1 MSTRNSITDFKD
13 LRKAIEEVQ
22 KNKPAKS
29 RYQLQA
35 EKMNYMQEAADEKDD
50 KKDSG
55 LLKRK
60 DHAGEEEIK
69 KAYLNLGTEAQG
81 SVEYQRG
88 LIQKELAKMG
98 YKTYSKFAFDSIF
111 KFENNTMGLKESA
124 FDDMKNIV
132 KTKGAK
138 KVGGVMIDMFTASVI
153 TKAYDKVNDANKKK
167 MEKANVQTLVKLAH
181 RIMGMKENL
190 NLDEGKMSDLLI
202 DIQQG
207 ATAKEI
213 AKDFKIPLSVA
224 KGFLQD
230 YYGQKKGSRKEGF
243 ASDAQRRAA
252 FASGYK
258 EKGKK
263 KEKKEEVEEAFSKKP
278 KSGEEISKLMMKN
291 KSMKGFASKVKKMKT
306 VTASQLDKMLPDYV
320 SGGDISKMFEEL
332 EERFNQSVPG
342 GKRLVDFEVFLD
354 SKDIEKALKTLSTN
368 LKKDGFSYNK
378 QMKNVKGSPGNF
390 DVLINAIDEGD
401 RWRLIVMGVE
411 KGKNFKEL
419 DMSSSFKMIQK
430 LPSAQF
436 KNMFVEENLQEGTW
450 AVPDG
455 YEKLVQ
461 VSNILKKK
469 IPGTKANAKK
479 FAKDMYMLFGDDG
492 FFDDLLKIEME
503 PDPSKDLRNILIF
516 HLSDWGVTFSG
527 YKITKAPGSWM
538 ENNES
543 AKKRKSGNIKK
554 SGLGSLKKFVMK
566 ANWSKEERLKEE
578 QEHAKQS
585 PFKLK
590 SQHYPRAV
598 AIDAKGFGK
607 RHATELDITEACD
620 SFGMITDQELQIEQI
635 QKQLGKKGFISYT
648 NSDLQDVFEDRETQ
662 RMIYALESIVEDQE
676 TVEYTKDQVE
686 DSYIMSEEIEF
697 VKPDGQKTAGPVL
710 KVCENTF
717 NVKDKYTGKSFTY
730 KYIGEDNKVKSFRE
744 ITEARFSA
752 KLVKQAGGIAFDKRY
767 VAGNMTG
774 AVNAIEKL
782 KKGLSDDPKVRE
794 LLRIANESFNN
805 KFFEA
810 LTQEDQEAYVKF
822 FKSALKKFGVNSPAE
837 LKGDKKK
844 EFFNYIDKN
853 YKAKDEDVKE
863 GKYTK
868 YSDLLL
874 QRARAIADTNKINS
888 VQVKKIDK
896 LIAKEMKRLGM
907 DHEPVSQQENI
918 NHQCATHVEH
928 AVFGSGETV
937 SGQHTLVQEESGE
950 YVVTHYDVEFDH
962 GLEEMVSVKELAVTK
977 QESHAHAMAKKAGRK
992 KIKANWSKKEQSRI
1006 DGRRKN
1012 FREKMIKLGYI
1023 KGR

>member
-1 MSTRNSITDFKD
+1 MPNNIITDFKD
-13 LRKAIEEVQ
+13 LRKAIEEVT
-22 KNKPAKS
+22 KSKPAQTQYEK
-29 RYQLQA
+29 QA

-50 KKDSG
+50 KQDSG

-69 KAYLNLGTEAQG
+69 KAYLNLGTAAQG
-81 SVEYQRG
+81 SVEYQRK

-98 YKTYSKFAFDSIF
+98 YKTYSKYAFDSIF
-111 KFENNTMGLKESA
+111 KFENNSIKLKESA

-263 KEKKEEVEEAFSKKP
+263 KKESVE
-278 KSGEEISKLMMKN
+278 
-291 KSMKGFASKVKKMKT
+291 
-306 VTASQLDKMLPDYV
+306 
-320 SGGDISKMFEEL
+320 
-332 EERFNQSVPG
+332 
-342 GKRLVDFEVFLD
+342 
-354 SKDIEKALKTLSTN
+354 
-368 LKKDGFSYNK
+368 
-378 QMKNVKGSPGNF
+378 
-390 DVLINAIDEGD
+390 
-401 RWRLIVMGVE
+401 
-411 KGKNFKEL
+411 
-419 DMSSSFKMIQK
+419 
-430 LPSAQF
+430 
-436 KNMFVEENLQEGTW
+436 EENLQEGTW

-554 SGLGSLKKFVMK
+554 SGLGSPKKFVMK

-590 SQHYPRAV
+590 SQQYPRAIPV
-598 AIDAKGFGK
+598 DTKGFGK

-635 QKQLGKKGFISYT
+635 QKQLGKQGFISY
-648 NSDLQDVFEDRETQ
+648 NKSDLQDVFEDRETQ
-662 RMIYALESIVEDQE
+662 RMIYALESLTEVQE
-676 TVEYTKDQVE
+676 PIQYTKDEVE
-686 DSYIMSEEIEF
+686 DSYIMSNEIEF

-730 KYIGEDNKVKSFRE
+730 KFINEDNKVRTFRE

-805 KFFEA
+805 NFFKA
-810 LTQEDQEAYVKF
+810 LAKEDQDAYVKF
-822 FKSALKKFGVNSPAE
+822 FQSALKKFKVTSPAQLDKE
-837 LKGDKKK
+837 KKK

-853 YKAKDEDVKE
+853 YKAKDEVKE

-874 QRARAIADTNKINS
+874 QRARAIADSNKLNS
-888 VQVKKIDK
+888 PQVKKIDK

-907 DHEPVSQQENI
+907 DHEPVSQQETI

-928 AVFGSGETV
+928 AIFGSGETV
-937 SGQHTLVQEESGE
+937 SGQHTLVQEDSGE
-950 YVVTHYDVEFDH
+950 YVVSHYDVEFEH
-962 GLEEMVSVKELAVTK
+962 GLEEMVSVSELAITK

-992 KIKANWSKKEQSRI
+992 KMKASWNKKEQRRI

-1012 FREKMIKLGYI
+1012 FREKMRKLGYI
-1023 KGR
+1023 KAR

>member
-1 MSTRNSITDFKD
+1 MSNNIITDFKD
-13 LRKAIEEVQ
+13 LRKAIEEVT
-22 KNKPAKS
+22 KSKPAQT
-29 RYQLQA
+29 RYEKQA

-50 KKDSG
+50 KQDSG

-69 KAYLNLGTEAQG
+69 KAYLNLGTAAQG
-81 SVEYQRG
+81 SVEYQRK

-98 YKTYSKFAFDSIF
+98 YKTYSKYAFDSIF
-111 KFENNTMGLKESA
+111 KFENNSIKLKESA

-181 RIMGMKENL
+181 RIMGMKEEL

-263 KEKKEEVEEAFSKKP
+263 KKESV
-278 KSGEEISKLMMKN
+278 
-291 KSMKGFASKVKKMKT
+291 
-306 VTASQLDKMLPDYV
+306 
-320 SGGDISKMFEEL
+320 
-332 EERFNQSVPG
+332 EERFNQSVQA

-368 LKKDGFSYNK
+368 LKKDGLSYNK

-390 DVLINAIDEGD
+390 DVLINAIDEED
-401 RWRLIVMGVE
+401 RWRLIVIEAV
-411 KGKNFKEL
+411 KPKKEVDL
-419 DMSSSFKMIQK
+419 TSSFKIIQK
-430 LPSAQF
+430 LPSAKF
-436 KNMFVEENLQEGTW
+436 KGMYAEENLQERMKLKDVMRKHGRELKKVARSNSLELSKKAEDDLMTWAMNSGEIRTDDPDEFDQWLDNNLDDLVKGKIKEENIQEGTW

-554 SGLGSLKKFVMK
+554 SGLGSPKKFVMK

-590 SQHYPRAV
+590 SQQYPRAIPV
-598 AIDAKGFGK
+598 DTKGFGK
-607 RHATELDITEACD
+607 RHATVLDITEACD

-635 QKQLGKKGFISYT
+635 QKQLGKQGFISY
-648 NSDLQDVFEDRETQ
+648 NKSDLQDVFEDRETQ
-662 RMIYALESIVEDQE
+662 RMIYALESLTEVQE
-676 TVEYTKDQVE
+676 PIQYTKDEVE

-730 KYIGEDNKVKSFRE
+730 KFINEDNKVRTFRE

-774 AVNAIEKL
+774 AVKAIEKL

-805 KFFEA
+805 NFFKA
-810 LTQEDQEAYVKF
+810 LAKEDQDAYVKF
-822 FKSALKKFGVNSPAE
+822 FQSALKKFKVTSPAQLDKE
-837 LKGDKKK
+837 KKK

-853 YKAKDEDVKE
+853 YKAKDENMKE
-863 GKYTK
+863 H
-868 YSDLLL
+868 
-874 QRARAIADTNKINS
+874 N
-888 VQVKKIDK
+888 
-896 LIAKEMKRLGM
+896 
-907 DHEPVSQQENI
+907 
-918 NHQCATHVEH
+918 CATHVEH
-928 AVFGSGETV
+928 AVFGSGQTV
-937 SGQHTLVQEESGE
+937 SGQHTLVQEDSGE
-950 YVVTHYDVEFDH
+950 YVVSHYDVEFEH
-962 GLEEMVSVKELAVTK
+962 GLEEMVSVSELAITK

-992 KIKANWSKKEQSRI
+992 KMKASWNKKEQRRI

-1012 FREKMIKLGYI
+1012 FREKMRKLGYI
-1023 KGR
+1023 KAR